1 MDLNDKRAWCDQY
14 GEVVESAFC
23 VGRMYELGVT
33 SYMNLDKRQNKYT
46 HDMYSVFPSDLKT
59 VRTPFFRAQEKY
71 GIDPQY
77 AVTINLK
84 DVARYKELYPNI
96 IVIFDVLWDEAN
108 CKKVIEGREYEVE
121 PMHKTYAG
129 FIQNIRSAVISCGN
143 KKVEYQGR
151 VNDTAGNA
159 KVSYVFDVRKL
170 QLLGE

>member
-1 MDLNDKRAWCDQY
+1 MENY
-14 GEVVESAFC
+14 FNGH
-23 VGRMYELGVT
+23 T
-33 SYMNLDKRQNKYT
+33 S
-46 HDMYSVFPSDLKT
+46 
-59 VRTPFFRAQEKY
+59 
-71 GIDPQY
+71 
-77 AVTINLK
+77 TINLK

-108 CKKVIEGREYEVE
+108 RKKVIEGREYEVE